1 MNSAAIEMAIENDW
15 VNGKFEETETD
26 YKISDT
32 NILYKNEIEF
42 LPKGV
47 ELLCKKLKPKSVL
60 EFGFGMGWTATEFQK
75 QGVQRHVILEPNQEN
90 YQIALKWKKQYN
102 TDIEILNIFS
112 WDFKTDEKFDLV
124 YDDRQQFNLEDDEIH
139 FKQMDKILEDGQ
151 WYSSFSN
158 RATNKCYDDYPIY
171 YELDDT
177 LYIQALKK
185 YNQHRNFIYN
195 ANC

>member
-75 QGVQRHVILEPNQEN
+75 QGVQRHVILEPNKEN
-90 YQIALKWKKQYN
+90 YQMALEWKNKYN
-102 TDIEILNIFS
+102 TDIEILNIFH
-112 WDFKTDEKFDLV
+112 WEYEPKEKFNLV
-124 YDDRQQFNLEDDEIH
+124 YNDIEPFRPDNNPEKVEDWIRTHTE
-139 FKQMDKILEDGQ
+139 KIQ
-151 WYSSFSN
+151 WYSPL
-158 RATNKCYDDYPIY
+158 AVKNKEGIPDEPGFVFEIDGDRC
-171 YELDDT
+171 
-177 LYIQALKK
+177 IQSLRK
-185 YNQHRNFIYN
+185 I
-195 ANC
+195 